1 MTTERKMWWRK
12 VALASVGGTVAVGGL
27 FGIVRATS
35 PEQTQ
40 VAPAVPVATDTTWSR
55 AAASSPV
62 PPSVSRVEHAPVAPG
77 SVVPAGA
84 AVPGPLPPVPSVP
97 VPAAPPVLPP
107 VPSVPSAIEPIGSG
121 PRAPDAGL
129 LNADKIP
136 LPPVPSIELPSVPSP
151 PKGPDPKPA
160 APLAPAELPALPV
173 PSGPV
178 ETPKVPTNPPTPALP
193 SAVSPFPAVAP
204 PAGNAPLAL
213 PVPSPDPAKA
223 VMPVKPDS
231 GLNRSNPQNTLNPS
245 SPVDP
250 PAPTAPPTSPGGRD
264 VPATTVD
271 RPKPP
276 EPMFGTT
283 EKFVFPAPGATEP
296 GASTPRDATMLN
308 LKHAAAAAILGGAI
322 LGAEPVRAAPAALVP
337 AAQAEEKEKGVAE
350 LKKDLETA
358 GDRIKKLEDQ
368 VEKLEA
374 LVLGKKDRDGK
385 RLTNSLDRGAV
396 ADVVDLK
403 DKIDRLEK
411 ELSTLK
417 TQTALKPAVVTPE
430 VKPKGIVRVVNEYP
444 VEITMLINDRTH
456 RVAPSTKVDVEVPA
470 GDFSYQLLQSGA
482 AVTRSV
488 IKDKETVTLRIK

>member
-1 MTTERKMWWRK
+1 MWWRK

-35 PEQTQ
+35 PEKTP
-40 VAPAVPVATDTTWSR
+40 VAPAAPVVTDTTWSR
-55 AAASSPV
+55 AAAPSPV
-62 PPSVSRVEHAPVAPG
+62 PPSVSRLEHAPVAPG

-84 AVPGPLPPVPSVP
+84 AVPVPLPPVPSVP
-97 VPAAPPVLPP
+97 VPAAPPALPP

-136 LPPVPSIELPSVPSP
+136 LPPVPSIELPSVPSI
-151 PKGPDPKPA
+151 PKVPDPKPA
-160 APLAPAELPALPV
+160 ALPAPAELPALP
-173 PSGPV
+173 
-178 ETPKVPTNPPTPALP
+178 TPLGTVDPPKIPTSPPAPAVP
-193 SAVSPFPAVAP
+193 SAVLPFPAVAP
-204 PAGNAPLAL
+204 PAGAAPLPL
-213 PVPSPDPAKA
+213 PAPSPDPAKA

-231 GLNRSNPQNTLNPS
+231 GLNRANPQNTLNPS
-245 SPVDP
+245 SPAGP
-250 PAPTAPPTSPGGRD
+250 PAPTAPPTGPGGRD

-276 EPMFGTT
+276 EPVFGTT
-283 EKFVFPAPGATEP
+283 EKFVFPAPGATDP

-337 AAQAEEKEKGVAE
+337 AAQTPAADDKVSVEQ
-350 LKKDLETA
+350 LKTDLKA
-358 GDRIKKLEDQ
+358 ASDRIKKLEEQ

-374 LVLGKKDRDGK
+374 LVLGKKDPDGK

-403 DKIDRLEK
+403 DKINKLEK
-411 ELSTLK
+411 ELSSLK
-417 TQTALKPAVVTPE
+417 TQTALKPAVETPE